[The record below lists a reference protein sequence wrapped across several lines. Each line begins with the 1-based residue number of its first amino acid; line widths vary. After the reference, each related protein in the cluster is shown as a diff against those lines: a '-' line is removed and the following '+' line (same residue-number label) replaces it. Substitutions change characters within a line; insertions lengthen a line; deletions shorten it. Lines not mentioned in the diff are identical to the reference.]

1 MQTFNVHQLMITN
14 LIIQS
19 SSLDD
24 GIIAIFVTA
33 LLFLIVYFSFRMFE
47 LAYVMRKK
55 RPLYNHVYLKLRKL
69 NSNEQSILRNRFKFY
84 KKLNEKQK
92 LHFEHRVAS
101 FIIDKTFIGREGQ
114 QITDDIKVLVSATAV
129 MLTFG
134 FRDFYIGLMD
144 KIFVYPDEFYSNMND
159 AYHKGEFNPRLNALV
174 ISWKHFEQG
183 FNISNDNLNLGIH
196 EFAHA
201 IHLNSI
207 KERDVSSTIFKDSFK
222 ELTDYLSE
230 NKSLRNELI
239 ASEYFRDYAFTNQ
252 FEFLAV
258 VIESFIETPTEF
270 KNQFPKIYSYT
281 KQMLNFNFAGY

>member
-14 LIIQS
+14 VIIQS

-24 GIIAIFVTA
+24 GIIAVFVTA

-55 RPLYNHVYLKLRKL
+55 RPLYNHLYLKLRKL

-201 IHLNSI
+201 IHLNSM

-230 NKSLRNELI
+230 NKSLRDELI

>member
-1 MQTFNVHQLMITN
+1 MQTFNVYQLMITN
-14 LIIQS
+14 VIIES
-19 SSLDD
+19 SSLGD

-55 RPLYNHVYLKLRKL
+55 RPLYNHVYFKLRKL

-201 IHLNSI
+201 IHLNSM

-230 NKSLRNELI
+230 NKSLRDELI